1 MAISS
6 VAGTE
11 TVSVP
16 SGAQPIIPLDLREK
30 PRRPVNSNV
39 GAIGTAMNE
48 IDVLKKI
55 SSNLT
60 ERKNSAALS
69 NYRVLCS
76 NIAFLNEA
84 FSDAISTLRL
94 MHGEIQIIGDTN
106 NRGQTTVYGNES
118 KGLFGG

>member
-1 MAISS
+1 
-6 VAGTE
+6 
-11 TVSVP
+11 
-16 SGAQPIIPLDLREK
+16 
-30 PRRPVNSNV
+30 
-39 GAIGTAMNE
+39 MNE

-84 FSDAISTLRL
+84 FSHAIRTLRVL
-94 MHGEIQIIGDTN
+94 HCEIELPGFPGRPLLHFQADAGVRAPGRLPQLRS
-106 NRGQTTVYGNES
+106 RGFARIRQPMLQCGT
-118 KGLFGG
+118 

>member
-1 MAISS
+1 MIF
-6 VAGTE
+6 
-11 TVSVP
+11 
-16 SGAQPIIPLDLREK
+16 PL
-30 PRRPVNSNV
+30 

-84 FSDAISTLRL
+84 FSKAISTLQLLHGGIAPALKNDSLLNSQYKSGTDLNAFIPIVSRTLRDKAVRRRL
-94 MHGEIQIIGDTN
+94 L
-106 NRGQTTVYGNES
+106 
-118 KGLFGG
+118 LFWAIKELRCNSAITI